1 MIWNVLN
8 LKNKG
13 AKFSV
18 HVHFLNNKDAFK
30 MKEVLMTP
38 SEIVAFCAKPERVGR
53 VAHIEFNGS
62 NHYACMQ
69 TPGAAVQIAEPVKT
83 SLMMAVQVVQAN
95 RKQKEPK
102 EEFIRSLRKKRKT
115 TKR

>member
-1 MIWNVLN
+1 
-8 LKNKG
+8 
-13 AKFSV
+13 
-18 HVHFLNNKDAFK
+18 
-30 MKEVLMTP
+30 MTP

-69 TPGAAVQIAEPVKT
+69 TPSAAVQIAELVKN

-95 RKQKEPK
+95 KKQKEQPK
-102 EEFIRSLRKKRKT
+102 ETINGYACTILDFLCLALT
-115 TKR
+115 MLG